1 MFWIKDFKGHSGCKV
16 QLYSCDNKYIVV
28 KSGSSKLK
36 ESANILLSLQNEGF
50 NIPEIYYISDDKIHM
65 QYLNGIDMKTYIHNA
80 NSDEIN
86 NLINFIDSYIE
97 RSLQFKSSPIMP
109 NIVKKLKDIESRTDL
124 TQLMFTTSEL
134 IKKLPS
140 SGKVGLVHG
149 DFTLENILFYNNKFY
164 FIDANPTDIN
174 AIEFDVNKIR
184 QDLECLWFVRNESD
198 IITYKIVCDKINF
211 HLKNKWEFMNNN
223 YILILMLLRILPYC
237 TEDTTQNFLI
247 KEINKLWQ

>member
-16 QLYSCDNKYIVV
+16 QLYLCDNKYIVV

-50 NIPEIYYISDDKIHM
+50 NIPEIYYISDDEIHM

-80 NSDEIN
+80 NSDEID

-97 RSLQFKSSPIMP
+97 RSLQFKSSLIMP

-149 DFTLENILFYNNKFY
+149 DFTLENILFYNDKFY

-211 HLKNKWEFMNNN
+211 HLKNKWKFMNNN

>member
-1 MFWIKDFKGHSGCKV
+1 
-16 QLYSCDNKYIVV
+16 
-28 KSGSSKLK
+28 
-36 ESANILLSLQNEGF
+36 
-50 NIPEIYYISDDKIHM
+50 
-65 QYLNGIDMKTYIHNA
+65 
-80 NSDEIN
+80 
-86 NLINFIDSYIE
+86 
-97 RSLQFKSSPIMP
+97 
-109 NIVKKLKDIESRTDL
+109 
-124 TQLMFTTSEL
+124 MFTTSEL

>member
-1 MFWIKDFKGHSGCKV
+1 
-16 QLYSCDNKYIVV
+16 V

-50 NIPEIYYISDDKIHM
+50 NIPEIYYISDDEIHM

-80 NSDEIN
+80 NSDEID

-97 RSLQFKSSPIMP
+97 RSIQFKSSPIMP

-140 SGKVGLVHG
+140 SGKVGLMHG